1 MTVVI
6 TTVMQGRRSDFEC
19 GGAKLFVSKEGR
31 LWLGPTSQENFS
43 NLGPLDR
50 LKLTPN
56 SEIFHSKAFIK
67 QEFIEI
73 KKRMCN
79 ITKRYDIFKI
89 SNTKIKANKISKGYG
104 NYKSS
109 FVNFPNIRILL
120 SSD

>member
-1 MTVVI
+1 MLLKKSRVNYAYNNIKSTFTI
-6 TTVMQGRRSDFEC
+6 IFTIISCFRQ
-19 GGAKLFVSKEGR
+19 VSNAFLR
-31 LWLGPTSQENFS
+31 
-43 NLGPLDR
+43 
-50 LKLTPN
+50 
-56 SEIFHSKAFIK
+56 SKAFIK

-89 SNTKIKANKISKGYG
+89 SNTKIKAKKISKGFTMTYG

>member
-1 MTVVI
+1 MRDNYGWG
-6 TTVMQGRRSDFEC
+6 QP
-19 GGAKLFVSKEGR
+19 AKKIFQI
-31 LWLGPTSQENFS
+31 W
-43 NLGPLDR
+43 GPLDR

-67 QEFIEI
+67 QEFVEI

-79 ITKRYDIFKI
+79 IIKRYIFKI
-89 SNTKIKANKISKGYG
+89 SNTKIKAKKISKGYTMAYG

>member
-1 MTVVI
+1 MVGADRPRKV
-6 TTVMQGRRSDFEC
+6 SD
-19 GGAKLFVSKEGR
+19 
-31 LWLGPTSQENFS
+31 
-43 NLGPLDR
+43 LGPLDR

-56 SEIFHSKAFIK
+56 SKIFHSKAFIK

-89 SNTKIKANKISKGYG
+89 SNTKIKAKKISKGDTMAYG

-120 SSD
+120 SSN